1 MKGRTELTP
10 KELADMK
17 TLIRFVFIFCR
28 ENHDSKKAPFAFKG
42 LSPDELDAHNVLLCP
57 ECTRLVKYA
66 LAMRLRCPHD
76 PKPMCKKCPTH
87 CYREDHREKIRRIM
101 KFSGIYLVKRGRLD
115 MLYHYFR

>member
-1 MKGRTELTP
+1 MKRGTALT
-10 KELADMK
+10 KRELADIK

-28 ENHDSKKAPFAFKG
+28 ENHDSQKTSFTFKRI
-42 LSPDELDAHNVLLCP
+42 SSDEIDTKNVLLCP

-66 LAMRLRCPHD
+66 LSMRLRCPYN

-87 CYREDHREKIRRIM
+87 CYRADYRDKIRRIM
-101 KFSGIYLVKRGRLD
+101 KFSGIYLVKHGRLD